1 MGLSNL
7 PPGVTDSMIDNMFNE
22 GAWEALIDDIYATK
36 VPYMVNG
43 KQKGEILITPEEA
56 RERWESQPKLKEFYD
71 RIKNILIKQSGAIDY
86 KYYIP
91 NDKDTDDMYCEII
104 RFIKEFES

>member
-36 VPYMVNG
+36 VRMGNG
-43 KQKGEILITPEEA
+43 DEILITPEEA
-56 RERWESQPKLKEFYD
+56 RERWESQPEYKKFYFKTFPIITKIAFACLKGTKELEEQYTNELFDTIREILEDSKHLKL
-71 RIKNILIKQSGAIDY
+71 R
-86 KYYIP
+86 
-91 NDKDTDDMYCEII
+91 
-104 RFIKEFES
+104 